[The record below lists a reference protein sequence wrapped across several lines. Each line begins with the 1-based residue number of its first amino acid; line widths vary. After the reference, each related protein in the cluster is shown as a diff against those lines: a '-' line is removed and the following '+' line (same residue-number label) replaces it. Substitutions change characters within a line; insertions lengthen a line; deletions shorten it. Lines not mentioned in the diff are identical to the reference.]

1 MSDAAALMDRMYRR
15 QRHIYDLSRK
25 FYLLGRDEAIARLR
39 PAPGDRVLEIGC
51 GTGRNLVKLARAYPQ
66 ARLFGLDVSREM
78 LSTAAA
84 STARAGLAPRITLAQ
99 GDATAFDPQALFGC
113 ASFER
118 VMISYAL
125 SMIPHWREALAQALD
140 VVAPGGALH
149 VVDFGD
155 CAHLPRLFKAGLRR
169 WLAAFDVTP
178 REDLARSLAMLTAE
192 RGMGCETEDW
202 FRGYA
207 ILAVARRGA
216 HSAASS

>member
-39 PAPGDRVLEIGC
+39 PAASDKVLEIAC
-51 GTGRNLVKLARAYPQ
+51 GTGRNLIKLARTYPE

-78 LSTAAA
+78 LMTAAA
-84 STARAGLAPRITLAQ
+84 SSARARLDRRIALAQ

-118 VMISYAL
+118 VVISYAL
-125 SMIPHWREALAQALD
+125 SMIPPWREALAHALD
-140 VVAPGGALH
+140 LLAPGGSL
-149 VVDFGD
+149 VIVDFGD
-155 CAHLPRLFKAGLRR
+155 CAGLPGPFKAALRA
-169 WLAAFDVTP
+169 WLAMFEVTP
-178 REDLARSLAMLTAE
+178 RSDLGPALAGLAAE
-192 RGMGCETEDW
+192 RDLTCETETR

-207 ILAVARRGA
+207 VLAVARRKV
-216 HSAASS
+216 

>member
-39 PAPGDRVLEIGC
+39 PAPGDKVLEIGC
-51 GTGRNLVKLARAYPQ
+51 GTGRNLIRAARAYPQ

-78 LSTAAA
+78 LATAAA
-84 STARAGLAPRITLAQ
+84 STAAAGLASRISLAQ
-99 GDATAFDPQALFGC
+99 ADATAFDAQDLFGC
-113 ASFER
+113 SSFER

-125 SMIPHWREALAQALD
+125 SMIPPWREALSHALD
-140 VVAPGGALH
+140 VVVPGGSLQI
-149 VVDFGD
+149 VDFGD
-155 CAHLPRLFKAGLRR
+155 CAGLPRPFKAALHR

-178 REDLARSLAMLTAE
+178 REDLSETLATMACE
-192 RGMGCETEDW
+192 RGMAFEVESW

-207 ILAVARRGA
+207 VLAIARSR
-216 HSAASS
+216 S

>member
-25 FYLLGRDEAIARLR
+25 FYLLGRDEAVRRLR
-39 PAPGDRVLEIGC
+39 PAPGDNALEIAC
-51 GTGRNLVKLARAYPQ
+51 GTGRNLVKLARAYPD

-78 LSTAAA
+78 LASAAA
-84 STARAGLAPRITLAQ
+84 STARAGLASRIALAQ

-125 SMIPHWREALAQALD
+125 SMIPPWRETLAHALGLL
-140 VVAPGGALH
+140 APGGSLMI
-149 VVDFGD
+149 VDFGD
-155 CAHLPRLFKAGLRR
+155 CAGLPGPFKAGLRR

-178 REDLARSLAMLTAE
+178 RDDLGGALESLAAE
-192 RGMGCETEDW
+192 RGLACEIESR

-207 ILAVARRGA
+207 ILAVATSRT
-216 HSAASS
+216 